1 MFSPCRT
8 KSLLLLLALLACAL
22 ITSSAQAGTRF
33 QQSATASSDE
43 RERGINLYK
52 QGDIKGAIKVLSAVV
67 DKNKS
72 DADAWHFLGLALNL
86 DGKLK
91 EARKAFEMAAKLRPD
106 FAPAHTGL
114 AYLLF
119 LTNKSDE
126 AAREAERALS
136 LSAQNEV
143 AHYVLGAISQR
154 NNAPSKALEEAEA
167 ALKAKADFPPA
178 LLLKSQAL
186 FALYLRKI
194 PYSSDTIIKDTK
206 EARAERGRLL
216 KESTENLEKYLQLE
230 PHGAEAKLWQEQLA
244 TLRIYAGF
252 DNKQGDEQVVFP
264 SSAGVT
270 KARILSRAEPQ
281 YSETARRAGVSG
293 MVILRAVLSSDGTV
307 KHILVIR
314 GLPYGLTQEAIQ
326 AARKIK
332 FVPATKDGKPVSQ
345 FIQIEYGF
353 YLG

>member
-1 MFSPCRT
+1 M
-8 KSLLLLLALLACAL
+8 
-22 ITSSAQAGTRF
+22 SSAHAGPPL

-43 RERGINLYK
+43 RERGFNLYK

-67 DKNKS
+67 NKNKT
-72 DADAWHFLGLALNL
+72 DADAWHYLGLAFNL
-86 DGKLK
+86 DGRLK
-91 EARKAFEMAAKLRPD
+91 EARKAFETATKLRPE
-106 FAPAHTGL
+106 FAAAHTGF

-126 AAREAERALS
+126 AVREAERALA

-143 AHYVLGAISQR
+143 AHYVLGAIGLR
-154 NNAPSKALEEAEA
+154 NNDASKALQEADA
-167 ALKAKADFPPA
+167 ALQAKANYPPA

-194 PYSSDTIIKDTK
+194 PDSRETIVTDTK

-230 PHGAEAKLWQEQLA
+230 PNGAEAGVWREQLA
-244 TLRIYAGF
+244 TLRIYAGM
-252 DNKQGDEQVVFP
+252 DNKVGGEQVVYP
-264 SSAGVT
+264 SSAGVV
-270 KARILSRAEPQ
+270 KARILSRVEPQ
-281 YSETARRAGVSG
+281 YTETARRAGINGTV
-293 MVILRAVLSSDGTV
+293 VLRAVLSSDGTV

-332 FVPATKDGKPVSQ
+332 FVPATKDGQPVSQ

-353 YLG
+353 FTY